1 MQKRKIYQ
9 LYENPTRILSEGDPK
24 FGNAAFKDYATTA
37 SINWKIISAY
47 SSRGNAKVERMIR
60 TFKRA
65 VQKVLISNKDQDWDE
80 HLGEVLAGY
89 PRRSGTDGESTFEIQ
104 SGIRPRFAIGPPQLD
119 LVAFNTDLAREFE
132 VAVAK
137 FARVS
142 RIVPR
147 ATERWTKKFDLG
159 QKLTVR
165 RGKKERD
172 SKIESINRF
181 GPLTVKEKNHPRY
194 QLRTDGCRKFRRPTH
209 ARRLKT
215 YVERDYGLNAGTI
228 CWHRNFPAN
237 SLKAKEKN

>member
-1 MQKRKIYQ
+1 M
-9 LYENPTRILSEGDPK
+9 SEGDPK
-24 FGNAAFKDYATTA
+24 FSNAAVRDYATTA

-47 SSRGNAKVERMIR
+47 NSRGNAKVERMIR

-132 VAVAK
+132 VPVAK
-137 FARVS
+137 LARVS

-147 ATERWTKKFDLG
+147 ATEMWAKINRTEMQERAGFKNRI
-159 QKLTVR
+159 QKPVQSIHCQ
-165 RGKKERD
+165 RGKSPEVPV
-172 SKIESINRF
+172 SNRW
-181 GPLTVKEKNHPRY
+181 L
-194 QLRTDGCRKFRRPTH
+194 
-209 ARRLKT
+209 
-215 YVERDYGLNAGTI
+215 
-228 CWHRNFPAN
+228 
-237 SLKAKEKN
+237 